1 MKRVLLIALTLS
13 LSVGVAAAQQR
24 ECGNGL
30 PCGSIPWP
38 LANPPAL
45 TSPTPM
51 PTVGV
56 TAVLPTS
63 TPGGPTATPIPPTAG
78 FDIDTSGISDQ
89 FATLQAMAEATD
101 EPVLVDGTP
110 VSTNEQLTEIVDDS
124 TTFFSYVRGIA
135 EVDLGVGFS
144 PIWGFIFLSFVV
156 VLSVTIF
163 TYILPV
169 LSALFGLI
177 RKIIGIVLD
186 FLPL

>member
-1 MKRVLLIALTLS
+1 MKRSLLIALILM

-38 LANPPAL
+38 LGNPPVL

-56 TAVLPTS
+56 TAVLPTV
-63 TPGGPTATPIPPTAG
+63 TPGGPTPTPIPPTVG
-78 FDIDTSGISDQ
+78 FDIDTSGISDR

-110 VSTNEQLTEIVDDS
+110 VSSTDQLSEMAEDS
-124 TTFFSYVRGIA
+124 TTFFSYARA
-135 EVDLGVGFS
+135 LASVDLGTGFS
-144 PIWGFIFLSFVV
+144 PIWAFGFLTFAI
-156 VLSVTIF
+156 VLGVTII
-163 TYILPV
+163 TYILP
-169 LSALFGLI
+169 LLAALFGLI
-177 RKIIGIVLD
+177 RKVIQVLLD